1 MSFAAPKSP
10 WLFLPWLAGEAII
23 WFAVI
28 LPLTFFILI
37 ANCYFSVRDDRA
49 SARF

>member
-1 MSFAAPKSP
+1 MSFAAPKSLWIFLS
-10 WLFLPWLAGEAII
+10 WLVAEAIL
-23 WFAVI
+23 WATVI
-28 LPLTFFILI
+28 LPITFFILI